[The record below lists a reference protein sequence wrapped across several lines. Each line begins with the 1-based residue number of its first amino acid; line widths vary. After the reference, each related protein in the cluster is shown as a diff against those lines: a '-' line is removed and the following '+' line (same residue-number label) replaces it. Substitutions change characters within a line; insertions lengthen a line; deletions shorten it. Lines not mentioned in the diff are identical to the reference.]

1 MDDGQN
7 ASVFSALGNFVSQ
20 RECLQIDTP
29 EFTQEDGGPI
39 IQPEM
44 GFDLMTDSDLW
55 ILFTG

>member
-1 MDDGQN
+1 MMDGMLL
-7 ASVFSALGNFVSQ
+7 FSARWGTSFLGGSAH
-20 RECLQIDTP
+20 RWTSW
-29 EFTQEDGGPI
+29 EDGGPV